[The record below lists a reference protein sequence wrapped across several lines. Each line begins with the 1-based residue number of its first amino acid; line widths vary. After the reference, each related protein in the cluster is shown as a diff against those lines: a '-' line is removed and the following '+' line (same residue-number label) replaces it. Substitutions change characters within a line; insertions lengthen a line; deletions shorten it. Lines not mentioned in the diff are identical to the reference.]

1 MSSESTETRDD
12 PLSHAYRTA
21 ELLAR
26 DGDYDLAARVL
37 RKVLESSYVSRGAGA
52 AVDVAGREQADELE
66 QQLMSAYAAYRMK
79 LDDTRR
85 PLRQTMARTALV
97 SGIVAAT
104 FFASFA
110 IAMSRLE
117 ALIEAPVVRVT
128 DILDGAVQRELPR
141 IVGGVLDVVPEVSAL
156 IDRELQNM
164 SLRFSDYLEEKV
176 DAVIEERIE
185 AAIDERLGASAEAGQ

>member
-1 MSSESTETRDD
+1 
-12 PLSHAYRTA
+12 
-21 ELLAR
+21 
-26 DGDYDLAARVL
+26 
-37 RKVLESSYVSRGAGA
+37 
-52 AVDVAGREQADELE
+52 
-66 QQLMSAYAAYRMK
+66 MSAYAAYRMK

-128 DILDGAVQRELPR
+128 DILDEAVQRELPR
-141 IVGGVLDVVPEVSAL
+141 IVGRALDVVPEVSAL
-156 IDRELQNM
+156 IDRQLQNM

-176 DAVIEERIE
+176 DAVIEEQVVLRRNDVVRWKAGLVVAGPVPLLNNSCDIP
-185 AAIDERLGASAEAGQ
+185 RLGVRAVLRHKYLSTGRRRPDPKARPPLAGRTASRLRLCCRSSGHAADAP